1 MLKTTPTI
9 NVDFTN
15 TYMSSD
21 PLIARNELNIGLEVH
36 VEKTVQSAINLFP
49 ENHEVY
55 VFCGNSINDDYFLYL
70 FKEIEPQFSKKYR
83 FKYIT
88 GIPFDSTPT

>member
-15 TYMSSD
+15 TYMSSN
-21 PLIARNELNIGLEVH
+21 PLIARNELNIALEVH

-49 ENHEVY
+49 DNHEVY
-55 VFCGNSINDDYFLYL
+55 VFA
-70 FKEIEPQFSKKYR
+70 E
-83 FKYIT
+83 
-88 GIPFDSTPT
+88 TPLTTRTF